1 MYKFFILLIT
11 SCGLYLAGTGSVH
24 AHITADSISFEDQR
38 ARINEL
44 LDARSKRFG
53 DFDESLL
60 KKTGIFGIFKTTAD
74 MQRSIDILK
83 EIVITDNNIF
93 IETKKLIDIKDYQ
106 SERNAALAKEYDDQV
121 TAYMKTVSKLQ
132 QENDKLRAEIESLD
146 TSEQQ
151 SNMALYIAV
160 GIILSLLFV
169 IYQRFNKKRLKKV
182 T

>member
-1 MYKFFILLIT
+1 MYKLLILFVT
-11 SCGLYLAGTGSVH
+11 SCCLYLAGTGH
-24 AHITADSISFEDQR
+24 AHANITADSISFEDQR

-132 QENDKLRAEIESLD
+132 QENDKLRTEIESLD

-151 SNMALYIAV
+151 SNMALYLAV

-169 IYQRFNKKRLKKV
+169 IYQRFSKKRLKKV